1 MKAEYTQVVV
11 NKTEL
16 LKNVIRE
23 HLNKDVN
30 EVGREKLLIEARFIY
45 FYILRNQ
52 EQMVYQNIADSVY
65 MNHASVLHG
74 CNKADFWIKT
84 DHKFRNKYLKVL
96 ASYHREVYGIEKEAE
111 TNNLRDK
118 LNKEREEK
126 TKPKIQEKKTG
137 NIYDRLHLLI
147 DKTPEEKAESLLER
161 MEAIYNMMQM
171 DLKRKRN

>member
-1 MKAEYTQVVV
+1 MKAEYTQVII
-11 NKTEL
+11 NKTEI

-23 HLNKDVN
+23 CLNKNVN
-30 EVGREKLLIEARFIY
+30 EVSREKLLIEARFIY

-52 EQMVYQNIADSVY
+52 EQMVYQNIGDTVY
-65 MNHASVLHG
+65 MNHASILHG
-74 CNKADFWIKT
+74 FKKADFWIKT

-111 TNNLRDK
+111 TNKLRDK
-118 LNKEREEK
+118 LNKEREDR

-147 DKTPEEKAESLLER
+147 DKTTEEKADDLLIRE
-161 MEAIYNMMQM
+161 EAI
-171 DLKRKRN
+171 